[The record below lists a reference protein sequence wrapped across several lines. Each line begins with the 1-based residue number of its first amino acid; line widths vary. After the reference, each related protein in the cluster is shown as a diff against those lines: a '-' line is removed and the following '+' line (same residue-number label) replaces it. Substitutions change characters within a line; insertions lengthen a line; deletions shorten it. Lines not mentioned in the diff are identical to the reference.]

1 MGVTDN
7 FKWDGLSFSIFPKL
21 INHIDVSRDKWSSRV
36 FPPAGSYTLTVS
48 KAGFGQR
55 GRLSMVALSGA
66 IAFQG
71 AVPWQLWVM
80 AEE

>member
-1 MGVTDN
+1 M
-7 FKWDGLSFSIFPKL
+7 FLFPSFSHGFP
-21 INHIDVSRDKWSSRV
+21 HIDVLGDQWTRSFS
-36 FPPAGSYTLTVS
+36 PGGYTLTVS

-71 AVPWQLWVM
+71 AVPWHPVAAILQVLQEIRW
-80 AEE
+80 